1 MTSFKN
7 SKSED
12 RYNKSDRYLVTEQPG
27 MFVRFV
33 GLAVSFLVGFT
44 VKSLLSPQRVAAK
57 ISEAASH
64 IHQDVKV
71 DFKSAEV
78 SLRYSIFPR
87 FAVVIKEIQ
96 MSSSNPCWGAP
107 TVKIDELR
115 LPLSLRGLFTGGS
128 VVEVIHAD
136 HIDLHLRTDPFK
148 CSDESQNLVVQ
159 ASNSNTSPNVVMDQ
173 SDREKRYK
181 NEIRSI
187 FFQSI
192 QIHSDVYPQYNSE
205 LKEFKID
212 VKSIEP
218 RVIVL
223 TAKTALLKEV
233 KSYDPRTYTNLL
245 LEYSEFPEPSLK
257 AHIFGNWREG
267 HYSLI
272 ANYTFLDSLIGVEA
286 DVKYIPLGRILD
298 VLNQHGIAKTQ
309 AMTLRNAW
317 LSGKLRLNSALEKIK
332 QAPISLKDFKI
343 EGDIGQFSSED
354 ITLRSLSPLR
364 LDKFTIDIR
373 SLDVEKMWGSLKK
386 NMDRKIFSKWGKFTG
401 RLEVQDQ
408 KHMSLVGELRDAA
421 MVFANKGR
429 QELQPILNVVSEA
442 QLEGDIAK
450 FAVSR
455 VELQDGTFLGD
466 LTFKYNIKDQELK
479 GRLNID
485 ELIFSENIQKL
496 LTSGGSISSVMMDAD
511 VFIKEGKLKSLS
523 GHYALRSANLEGMSF
538 LDNRGRF
545 SKETGSEL
553 VVRHQSARLNVQKNS
568 SAGNLLG
575 SVLDDS
581 WWGQGT
587 AAFEK
592 LAIEL
597 DFKNYKSFEWRKAQ
611 AQQFGMV
618 SRIISTQGSWDD
630 NSILSGNIK
639 LKDKKKQTQYL
650 LEGTRR
656 LPQFKL
662 IQ

>member
-27 MFVRFV
+27 MFVLFV

-44 VKSLLSPQRVAAK
+44 VKSLLNPQRVAAK

-71 DFKSAEV
+71 EFKSAEV

-87 FAVVIKEIQ
+87 FAVVIKEIK

-107 TVKIDELR
+107 SIKIDELR

-136 HIDLHLRTDPFK
+136 HIDLHLRTDPIK
-148 CSDESQNLVVQ
+148 CSDQSQNLVVQ
-159 ASNSNTSPNVVMDQ
+159 ATNSNTSPNVVMDQ

-212 VKSIEP
+212 VKSLEP

-245 LEYSEFPEPSLK
+245 LEYSEFPEPALK

-286 DVKYIPLGRILD
+286 DVKYIPLGRVLD

-309 AMTLRNAW
+309 AMTMRNAW
-317 LSGKLRLNSALEKIK
+317 FSGKLRVNSPLEKIQ
-332 QAPISLKDFKI
+332 QAPISLKDFKV

-354 ITLRSLSPLR
+354 IVIKSLAPLV
-364 LDKFTIDIR
+364 LDRFTVDIR
-373 SLDVEKMWGSLKK
+373 SLDIEKLWGSLKK
-386 NMDRKIFSKWGKFTG
+386 NIDRKFMAKWGKFTG
-401 RLEVQDQ
+401 RLEFKDQ
-408 KHMSLVGELRDAA
+408 KHMSLVGELRDAS

-429 QELQPILNVVSEA
+429 QEQQAILNIVSEA
-442 QLEGDIAK
+442 QLDGDLAK
-450 FAVSR
+450 FAISR

-466 LTFKYNIKDQELK
+466 MTLKYNIKDQELK
-479 GRLNID
+479 GRVNID

-511 VFIKEGKLKSLS
+511 ILVKNGKFKNLS
-523 GHYALRSANLEGMSF
+523 GHYVLRSAALEGMTF

-545 SKETGSEL
+545 SKEGESEL
-553 VVRHQSARLNVQKNS
+553 VIRHQSAQLNVQKNS
-568 SAGNLLG
+568 SAGGLLN
-575 SVLDDS
+575 SVLDDT
-581 WWGQGT
+581 WWTQES

-597 DFKNYKSFEWRKAQ
+597 DFKNYKSFQWRKGQ
-611 AQQFGMV
+611 AQQLGNSV
-618 SRIISTQGSWDD
+618 RIVSTQGGWDD
-630 NSILSGNIK
+630 NSTLSGSIK
-639 LKDKKKQTQYL
+639 LKDKKKQKLYL

-656 LPQFKL
+656 LPQFNL
-662 IQ
+662 VQ